1 MAPRNGSK
9 IAFKFSGG
17 LIGNFWHKKDS
28 KTKNSVV
35 LGRVGKSRTASV
47 ESQQLCPE
55 QLRMAGRA
63 QVSPWVSGLD
73 TVECMAESV
82 CRLCE
87 MPRSGPEQCLD
98 QGRPSLLS
106 PLALLS
112 SRLRWMPFGAWLVY
126 QRWQMVGCWTRIYCC
141 FILII
146 ILVKSCISTVSIY
159 YIRFIYTSMIN
170 MSCSG

>member
-1 MAPRNGSK
+1 MEVGQRLETMPCAL
-9 IAFKFSGG
+9 G
-17 LIGNFWHKKDS
+17 L
-28 KTKNSVV
+28 V
-35 LGRVGKSRTASV
+35 LGAYKAGCCVGKSRTASV
-47 ESQQLCPE
+47 DSQQLCPE

-73 TVECMAESV
+73 TVEFMAESV

-112 SRLRWMPFGAWLVY
+112 SRLR
-126 QRWQMVGCWTRIYCC
+126 
-141 FILII
+141 
-146 ILVKSCISTVSIY
+146 
-159 YIRFIYTSMIN
+159 
-170 MSCSG
+170 

>member
-1 MAPRNGSK
+1 MRWDWEHTSLA
-9 IAFKFSGG
+9 
-17 LIGNFWHKKDS
+17 
-28 KTKNSVV
+28 VV

-106 PLALLS
+106 PLLF
-112 SRLRWMPFGAWLVY
+112 SRLVCVECHSGHGWCIRDDRWSVAE
-126 QRWQMVGCWTRIYCC
+126 QE
-141 FILII
+141 FIAA
-146 ILVKSCISTVSIY
+146 SY
-159 YIRFIYTSMIN
+159 
-170 MSCSG
+170 